1 MWPERFEPCYR
12 RMRPYE
18 PNNRL
23 LLYGRIEP
31 TSSRLVHKYSILH
44 KIWSWE
50 IRTWGLWNGTPCC
63 IHWARRLLVPCLCVQ
78 LLFCKKKVSTVFN
91 LNFFFFMFLSNY
103 FRKQQDLA
111 KTKLWRKNNIVY
123 NILEHF
129 SFFFQTSCFPNFPN
143 PEIYLYSILYSIHIV
158 LYIVLYCVLV
168 RVLPYVKIDVVIF
181 FTISITNDKP
191 C

>member
-1 MWPERFEPCYR
+1 MWPERFEPWYR

-50 IRTWGLWNGTPCC
+50 IRIWGLWNGTPCC

-103 FRKQQDLA
+103 FRKQQDLVKQRQNYEE
-111 KTKLWRKNNIVY
+111 KTTLFTTYLSIF
-123 NILEHF
+123 H
-129 SFFFQTSCFPNFPN
+129 FFFKHPVFQIFQILKF
-143 PEIYLYSILYSIHIV
+143 IYTVFYTVFI
-158 LYIVLYCVLV
+158 
-168 RVLPYVKIDVVIF
+168 
-181 FTISITNDKP
+181 
-191 C
+191 